1 MPAYHLHRLSEP
13 GGDPS
18 PTLLIVYC
26 DEAAMRWAIGAAFP
40 GGCDVWQG
48 HRYVGRVH
56 GPADPVPARRKTPE
70 G

>member
-1 MPAYHLHRLSEP
+1 MPAYHLHRLSHP

-18 PTLLIVYC
+18 PAVEIFHS
-26 DEAAMRWAIGAAFP
+26 DAAAMRWAIGASFS

-56 GPADPVPARRKTPE
+56 GPTDNPPAHAPTE